1 MQVIDPTF
9 RAFAGSLAGRGI
21 WDPLANIFAAIKYAQ
36 AVYGPSLMAGGRGL
50 GSGHGYGL
58 GTASA
63 LPGWAWVGEF
73 GRELVNFRGGEQG
86 VPMGSR
92 PLPAAP
98 SGAAAQDGP
107 SPVDTGLES
116 HLGALLGAS
125 EGLAAAG
132 GPQGVAAGAAPQR
145 SSLQAYY
152 GVTG

>member
-58 GTASA
+58 GTARG
-63 LPGWAWVGEF
+63 LPGWAWGGEF
-73 GRELVNFRGGEQG
+73 GREPGHFRRGRQV

-92 PLPAAP
+92 PPPAPP
-98 SGAAAQDGP
+98 SGAAAHDGP
-107 SPVDTGLES
+107 RP
-116 HLGALLGAS
+116 
-125 EGLAAAG
+125 
-132 GPQGVAAGAAPQR
+132 
-145 SSLQAYY
+145 
-152 GVTG
+152 